1 MFVKNNSMSLL
12 SNIYVITI
20 KRNLDRQV
28 RMTKLLSKHNLQFSF
43 IEGVDGEQLDKEKSR
58 QFFDE
63 DKSRLRLGYVITK
76 NEIACSLSHIKALK
90 TFLEDEKQDY
100 ALFLEDDIS
109 ISNFDTLK
117 NAINYMPP
125 KEAWDLLYLG
135 YQEMN
140 MSMPLMIFIK
150 WQFIYPILIFLR
162 IKLYDLKKIKRIF
175 GRPYNNYWFRAGSH
189 NTSHAYIVS
198 RDGAKKILDYN
209 TPVTLQADVVLM
221 HLITDGKLNAFALK
235 KPLFKQSSDLESSI
249 GARAS
254 WD

>member
-1 MFVKNNSMSLL
+1 MNLL
-12 SNIYVITI
+12 SNIYVVTI

-28 RMTKLLSKHNLQFSF
+28 RMTKLLSRHNLQFSF
-43 IEGVDGEQLDKEKSR
+43 IEGIDGEQLNSNTLKSI
-58 QFFDE
+58 FDA
-63 DKSRLRLGYVITK
+63 DKSRARLRYDITK

-90 TFLEDEKQDY
+90 TFLKDHKKDY
-100 ALFLEDDIS
+100 ALILEDDIE

-150 WQFIYPILIFLR
+150 WQFIYPVLIFLR